1 MDAVRGQPP
10 RETLLGAILRF
21 EREAAADVV
30 ARDDA
35 PLKSVSADSERL
47 LAVDLGAG
55 EGRDAAAL
63 IVRGWRVIAIDAHP
77 DSERRIRERVRT
89 EAADVDASGVD
100 VMRDRLSVVC
110 ESFIDTAWPRCDL
123 VNASFAIPHCRRED
137 FAGLWARISASIRV
151 GGRFAGQFFGVN
163 DQWARTDD
171 GIARTFHTRLEVEQM
186 LAGFEIEL
194 LDEVERMGKNA
205 HGEPKY
211 WHVFHV
217 VARKR

>member
-1 MDAVRGQPP
+1 MDAMRGQPP
-10 RETLLGAILRF
+10 RETLLAAALRF
-21 EREAAADVV
+21 EREVSPDAGTANAADTPNS
-30 ARDDA
+30 D
-35 PLKSVSADSERL
+35 RL

-55 EGRDAAAL
+55 EGRDTAAL
-63 IVRGWRVIAIDAHP
+63 IARGWRVIAIDSHP

-89 EAADVDASGVD
+89 DAASVVAPL
-100 VMRDRLSVVC
+100 DRLSIVC
-110 ESFIDTAWPRCDL
+110 TSFVDATWPTCDL
-123 VNASFAIPHCRRED
+123 VNASFAIPHCRRDE
-137 FAGLWARISASIRV
+137 FAGLWAKIAASIRT

-171 GIARTFHTRLEVEQM
+171 GIARTFHTRTDVERLLE
-186 LAGFEIEL
+186 GFEFEM